1 MVKFGIIGAGNIA
14 HRFAKSLA
22 SHPDGELV
30 AISAR
35 NEEKGR
41 AFAKEFS
48 VQAVYPDG
56 AALLEDADVD
66 AVYIALPHG
75 LHAEWSVRAIRAGKA
90 VLCEKPAALSEA
102 EMKRITDAAAEEGVL
117 FMEALK
123 ARFVPLYEALKA
135 EVASGRIGKIL
146 SVEAQLCRDFHFGDD
161 CRTYHMDPAM
171 GGCVWDMGIYEIS
184 YMEDFLHGDP
194 KMTAFFAKKQ
204 GEVEV
209 YADAAFTF
217 PDGTTGR
224 LVCAFDR
231 AAPGKITF
239 TGDRGRI
246 IVEEPTHPQKMTIET
261 KDDSEV
267 IEIPH
272 PIDDFYGE
280 IDAFIKCVRE
290 NRTEEEKMPLSAS
303 IRFARMTD
311 IIKAGLHYTDRS
323 LELLDEQEKQLSFD
337 RFISCDALSLGNIA
351 AELAKRE
358 SRGVSIR
365 IVRESDGMTM
375 FSYAM
380 DDKTPKNEFYIE
392 GKRQV
397 SLMAGHSSLYVH
409 VAHALYGEYEG
420 LYEDAQKY
428 VPTGGA
434 VPIMVNGKRTATLVI
449 SGLHEGRDHALA
461 VEAVAVLLKMKVP
474 EFLWWAV

>member
-22 SHPDGELV
+22 SHPEGKLV

-35 NEEKGR
+35 NKEKGHT
-41 AFAKEFS
+41 FAKEFS
-48 VQAVYPDG
+48 VPAVYQDG

-90 VLCEKPAALSEA
+90 VLCEKPAALSQT
-102 EMKRITDAAAEEGVL
+102 EMNMVADAAVKEGVL
-117 FMEALK
+117 YMEAIK
-123 ARFVPLYEALKA
+123 TRFVPLYEVLKKEIA
-135 EVASGRIGKIL
+135 TGRIGKLL
-146 SVEAQLCRDFHFGDD
+146 SVEARLCRDFHFGED
-161 CRTYHMDPAM
+161 CRTYHMDPVM
-171 GGCVWDMGIYEIS
+171 GGCVWDMGIYGIS
-184 YMEDFLHGDP
+184 YMEDFLRGEP
-194 KMTAFFAKKQ
+194 EITAFFAKKK

-209 YADAAFTF
+209 YTEAELAF

-231 AAPGKITF
+231 TAPGKIIF
-239 TGDRGRI
+239 TGEQGRI
-246 IVEEPTHPQKMTIET
+246 TVEEPTHPQKMTIET
-261 KDDSEV
+261 REGSKV

-272 PIDDFYGE
+272 PVDDFYGE
-280 IDAFIKCVRE
+280 IDAFIKCIRE
-290 NRTEEEKMPLSAS
+290 NRTEEEKMPLTAS
-303 IRFARMTD
+303 IRCARMID

-323 LELLDEQEKQLSFD
+323 LDILDEQEKQLTFD
-337 RFISCDALSLGNIA
+337 RFTSRDALSLGNIA
-351 AELAKRE
+351 AGFAEKE

-365 IVRESDGMTM
+365 IVRETDGMTM

-397 SLMAGHSSLYVH
+397 SLAAGHSSLYVH
-409 VAHALYGEYEG
+409 VAHSLYGEYEE
-420 LYEDAQKY
+420 LYGDAQKY
-428 VPTGGA
+428 VPTAGA
-434 VPIMVNGKRTATLVI
+434 VPIMVNGKRIATLVI

-461 VEAVAVLLKMKVP
+461 VRAMALFLKKKVP
-474 EFLWWAV
+474 EFFWWAV